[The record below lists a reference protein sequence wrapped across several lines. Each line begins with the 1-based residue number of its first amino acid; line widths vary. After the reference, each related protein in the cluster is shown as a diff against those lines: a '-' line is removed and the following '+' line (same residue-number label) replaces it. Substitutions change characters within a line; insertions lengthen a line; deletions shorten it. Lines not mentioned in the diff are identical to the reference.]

1 MPTVPTTP
9 SAPIHVITEKISRT
23 ELKDIARET
32 FEVMAKATVDI
43 EQKIMAVGG
52 ELHADASAVLVERGS
67 RAQDIWGINL
77 YPEKTKDWIEF
88 IALINIRPAAGN
100 RSMQIKD
107 PAIRERITE
116 IVNGLVT

>member
-1 MPTVPTTP
+1 MVTTP
-9 SAPIHVITEKISRT
+9 TSPEISVYVITEKISRT

-32 FEVMAKATVDI
+32 FEVMVKAAVDI

-52 ELHADASAVLVERGS
+52 ELHADTSAVLLERGS
-67 RAQDIWGINL
+67 KAQDIWGINL

-88 IALINIRPAAGN
+88 IALINIQPAVGN

-107 PAIRERITE
+107 PAIRNRIEE
-116 IVNGLVT
+116 IVNSLVT